1 MGVSTSTRHE
11 AALTEVRGR
20 RPADAEGG
28 QPSQVARHRVEYM
41 HVKRCLDVLLAS
53 ALITITAPVLLL
65 VAVMIM
71 LDSGRPV
78 FYRQERVGARRTRRG
93 GRTQWLETRFRIV
106 KFRTMVPDADSSP
119 VHQRFVESF
128 VAGEPASQRTPE
140 DSFKLRDDPRVTR
153 VGRVLR
159 ATSLDELP
167 QLFNVLAGTMS
178 LVGPRPVPPYE
189 TALYKPHHRERLA
202 ALPGITG
209 PWQVH
214 GRGRVSFEEM
224 IKLDIE
230 YVRQQSL
237 WRDLSLLLR
246 TLPAVLSKRGAR

>member
-11 AALTEVRGR
+11 AALTEVPGR
-20 RPADAEGG
+20 RPADAGGG
-28 QPSQVARHRVEYM
+28 QPSRVVRHHVEYAQ
-41 HVKRCLDVLLAS
+41 VKRCLDVLLAS
-53 ALITITAPVLLL
+53 ALIIVTAPVLAL
-65 VAVMIM
+65 VEVMIV

-78 FYRQERVGARRTRRG
+78 FYRQQRVGARRVRRG
-93 GRTQWLETRFRIV
+93 GRTEWLETRFRIV

-128 VAGEPASQRTPE
+128 VAGELADHETP
-140 DSFKLRDDPRVTR
+140 DDTFKLRDDPRVTR